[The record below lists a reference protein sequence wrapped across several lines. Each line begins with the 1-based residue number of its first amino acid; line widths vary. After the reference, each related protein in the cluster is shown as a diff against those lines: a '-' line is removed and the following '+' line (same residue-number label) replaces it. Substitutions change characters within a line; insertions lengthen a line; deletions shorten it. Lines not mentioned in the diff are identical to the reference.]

1 VAQKPEIAE
10 ATDAQ
15 RRFAFWKRK
24 ALSRPVVIRNHGQD
38 EIVMLSAE
46 EYARLKRRDRE
57 VLRAEDFSDED
68 LKAIAKAEVPRE
80 FAHLDAELNRK
91 PRSR

>member
-1 VAQKPEIAE
+1 MKTDNAE
-10 ATDAQ
+10 ATDVQ

-24 ALSRPVVIRNHGQD
+24 ALQRPVMVRNHGQD

-57 VLRAEDFSDED
+57 VLRAEDFSEDD
-68 LKAIAKAEVPRE
+68 LKAIAAAKVPDE
-80 FAHLDAELNRK
+80 YMHLDAELK
-91 PRSR
+91 DWKA

>member
-1 VAQKPEIAE
+1 MKTESAE
-10 ATDAQ
+10 ATDVQ

-24 ALSRPVVIRNHGQD
+24 ALQRPVVVRNHGED

-57 VLRAEDFSDED
+57 VLRAEDFSEDD
-68 LKAIAKAEVPRE
+68 LKAIAAATVPDE
-80 FAHLDAELNRK
+80 YAHLDAELGDWK
-91 PRSR
+91 A